1 MEELNRAI
9 FEALFRFAHKNFLL
23 DYIFAFSGRYLLY
36 ILIAG
41 FFIFLVAQRN
51 RSERILLF
59 AQVALVTVIGRGI
72 IVEALHYFYPYPRPI
87 ALGITPLFQE
97 IGNAFPSGHAS
108 FLFGLAAVM
117 LLWNR
122 RWGSA
127 YLALALING
136 LGRII
141 AGVHWPLDIVGG
153 ILVGF
158 GSLFITEVLLKP
170 YLEAIR
176 PIGKKPAT
184 EKTV

>member
-1 MEELNRAI
+1 MEELNQI
-9 FEALFRFAHKNFLL
+9 VFEALFRFAHKNFLL
-23 DYIFAFSGRYLLY
+23 DYIFAFAGRYLLY

-51 RSERILLF
+51 RSERLLLF
-59 AQVALVTVIGRGI
+59 AQAALVTVIGRGI
-72 IVEALHYFYPYPRPI
+72 IVETLHYFYPYPRPI
-87 ALGITPLFQE
+87 ALGVIPLFQE

-117 LLWNR
+117 FLWNR
-122 RWGSA
+122 RWGTA

-136 LGRII
+136 IGRII

-153 ILVGF
+153 IFVGT
-158 GSLFITEVLLKP
+158 GSAFITEALLKP

-176 PIGKKPAT
+176 PNLKKPSP
-184 EKTV
+184 EKTA